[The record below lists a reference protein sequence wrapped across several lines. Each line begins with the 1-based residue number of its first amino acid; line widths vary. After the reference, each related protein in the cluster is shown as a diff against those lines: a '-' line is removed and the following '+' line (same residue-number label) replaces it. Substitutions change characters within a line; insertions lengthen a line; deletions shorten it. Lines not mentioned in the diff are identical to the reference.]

1 MFTVLSIICAMK
13 TVAQEN
19 ELYQMVQYA
28 TKAPSGHNTQPWQFA
43 IEQDTI
49 TITPVLAKSLPE
61 VDPHNR
67 ELFISLGCA
76 AENLRIAA
84 SHFGYTTSTA
94 VSAEGIITIA
104 LSKSTGASADPLFEQ
119 IPKRQ
124 TNRSLYDGRAIPQET
139 LDRLLDA
146 LPATGTHLR
155 TWAVNAP
162 EVETLTRAV
171 MDGNTYQMNDKGFKK
186 ELLSWIRFNK
196 RHSEQTSDGLS
207 YAVMGAPNLPRW
219 ITKPIITLML
229 KGKTQ
234 NKADRKKIASSS
246 HLLLLSTDEDTIPA
260 WIALGGT
267 LQRTL
272 LALTS
277 QDIANAYLNQPC
289 EVPELREQLRNQLL
303 SGKQYPQILLRI
315 GYAKPMP
322 YSKRKPMEEVVRR
335 EK

>member
-94 VSAEGIITIA
+94 VSAEGVITIA
-104 LSKSTGASADPLFEQ
+104 LSKSSGASADPLFEQ

-124 TNRSLYDGRAIPQET
+124 TNRSLYDGRAIP
-139 LDRLLDA
+139 
-146 LPATGTHLR
+146 
-155 TWAVNAP
+155 
-162 EVETLTRAV
+162 
-171 MDGNTYQMNDKGFKK
+171 
-186 ELLSWIRFNK
+186 
-196 RHSEQTSDGLS
+196 
-207 YAVMGAPNLPRW
+207 
-219 ITKPIITLML
+219 
-229 KGKTQ
+229 
-234 NKADRKKIASSS
+234 
-246 HLLLLSTDEDTIPA
+246 
-260 WIALGGT
+260 
-267 LQRTL
+267 
-272 LALTS
+272 
-277 QDIANAYLNQPC
+277 
-289 EVPELREQLRNQLL
+289 
-303 SGKQYPQILLRI
+303 
-315 GYAKPMP
+315 
-322 YSKRKPMEEVVRR
+322 
-335 EK
+335 